1 MWTARRGEPRTD
13 VSRFPSQSQQAGRIG
28 NAAWSESDF
37 NDEITSFGPERTAM
51 SQLSKRVV
59 TEAGKIIRGRPSLCD
74 ETIEAFKTAHAWRE
88 AHAIPMRKVRLE
100 LGLRA
105 RRIDIGSIVA
115 GRLKRMQSIRRKMER
130 HTVTLHQ
137 MQDIAGC
144 RAIVGSVAE
153 VDQLMEIYRAGA
165 SRHKVRR
172 IYDYASSPKPSG
184 YRSQHLVMEFQGKD
198 EDAAFDGRLIELQ
211 VRTTLQHAWATAV
224 EAVGLVRAEEL
235 KSSRGSN
242 DWLRLFTLMGSE
254 LALEE
259 GSSIADN
266 VPGQADLRLQ
276 ELVEI
281 ADRLDAVRTLEGLNR
296 ALLQTE
302 SMPSERGQSYLIQF
316 DNARQTVDV
325 RRFSAS
331 NNVAKAYFA
340 AEQKGPDVVMVE
352 VERVED
358 LRAAYPNY
366 FLDVRLFTGRL
377 KRLVLHGETA
387 AQLPPRARSK
397 YNLDWLKDA
406 EFLFG
411 RRR

>member
-1 MWTARRGEPRTD
+1 MLAD
-13 VSRFPSQSQQAGRIG
+13 FASQSQQAGRIG

-74 ETIEAFKTAHAWRE
+74 ETIEAFRTAHAWRE

-235 KSSRGSN
+235 KSGRGST
-242 DWLRLFTLMGSE
+242 DWLRLFTLMARNWRWRKAARSPTMFLGRPISDSR
-254 LALEE
+254 
-259 GSSIADN
+259 SSSKLPIGLMRYA
-266 VPGQADLRLQ
+266 RL
-276 ELVEI
+276 
-281 ADRLDAVRTLEGLNR
+281 R
-296 ALLQTE
+296 ALIAPCCK
-302 SMPSERGQSYLIQF
+302 PSPCL
-316 DNARQTVDV
+316 
-325 RRFSAS
+325 AS
-331 NNVAKAYFA
+331 GGN
-340 AEQKGPDVVMVE
+340 P
-352 VERVED
+352 
-358 LRAAYPNY
+358 
-366 FLDVRLFTGRL
+366 T
-377 KRLVLHGETA
+377 
-387 AQLPPRARSK
+387 
-397 YNLDWLKDA
+397 
-406 EFLFG
+406 
-411 RRR
+411 